1 MKVGVDF
8 TPKIGG
14 RWTAGYHERLYSL
27 TDDAIR
33 GEMRHSAPSTLP
45 RALLSFELTLK
56 PQPSANAGC
65 FCAACPANTEWVIV
79 TNGDNEYASTLFS
92 RLEQARDADIVAF
105 DFYSR
110 YQRVTGEMSSNVYHC
125 AQQRACL
132 CAGHALIQC
141 PIGGFRLPQ
150 ALRANDLQAT
160 QKRLRAR

>member
-1 MKVGVDF
+1 
-8 TPKIGG
+8 
-14 RWTAGYHERLYSL
+14 
-27 TDDAIR
+27 
-33 GEMRHSAPSTLP
+33 
-45 RALLSFELTLK
+45 
-56 PQPSANAGC
+56 
-65 FCAACPANTEWVIV
+65 VIV